1 MYFYRLLSV
10 LLILLS
16 YSLLYAENASRKI
29 IIVEEAKRVSARDI
43 RKASTS
49 ESEKNAD
56 GGYNANVNVV
66 DCFAA
71 MEYRFTGGR
80 YVDEQIKFRM
90 LFPDEMKPGKK
101 YPLVIWF
108 HGVGESGEDNTRQ
121 LSHVQS
127 TIEYLAGKNKL
138 DFFMI
143 VTQCPSDNTTW
154 ETSISSE
161 GKGDAPMTI
170 LEEIMNT
177 AINEYPI
184 DENRLSVF
192 GLCSGG
198 SAAWNIVAKRP
209 GKFAAMVACTAS
221 PVSISVQDFRNTAVW
236 AFTNKDDPVPWET
249 VERFVNAINADGGK
263 AHVTLKETGGH
274 DAWSNA
280 LRNEKVI
287 GWMILQDLQKGGPPM
302 GVICYHRTTGQVFL
316 LFGLPVIAI
325 LCVIP
330 FYRRNRDVP

>member
-1 MYFYRLLSV
+1 MKYFYRLSALF
-10 LLILLS
+10 LLFPFG
-16 YSLLYAENASRKI
+16 LLYAEDAFRKI
-29 IIVEEAKRVSARDI
+29 ILVEEAKRVSTRDI

-49 ESEKNAD
+49 ESEKNQD
-56 GGYNANVNVV
+56 GGYNANVNVI

-71 MEYRFTGGR
+71 MEYRYTGGR
-80 YVDEQIKFRM
+80 YIDEPIKFRM
-90 LFPDEMKPGKK
+90 LFPDEMKSGKK

-121 LSHVQS
+121 LSHVQL

-143 VTQCPSDNTTW
+143 VTQCPSDNRHW
-154 ETSISSE
+154 ETSISDE
-161 GKGDAPMTI
+161 GKGDTPMTI
-170 LEEIMNT
+170 VEEI
-177 AINEYPI
+177 IEVVIKEYPI
-184 DENRLSVF
+184 DENRLSAF

-198 SAAWNIVAKRP
+198 NAAWNIVTRHP

-221 PVSISVQDFRNTAVW
+221 PGSASIQDFRNTAVW
-236 AFTNKDDPVPWET
+236 TFTNKDDPVPWEA
-249 VERFVNAINADGGK
+249 VERFVNAINADGGR
-263 AHVTLKETGGH
+263 AHVTLKDTGGH

-287 GWMILQDLQKGGPPM
+287 GWMILQDLQKGGPPT
-302 GVICYHRTTGQVFL
+302 GVICYHRTAGQVFL
-316 LFGLPVIAI
+316 LFGLPMIAI

-330 FYRRNRDVP
+330 FYRRKRDVP

>member
-1 MYFYRLLSV
+1 MKIHRILTLLY
-10 LLILLS
+10 ILLPCG
-16 YSLLYAENASRKI
+16 LLYTEDATRKI
-29 IIVEEAKRVSARDI
+29 ILIEEAKRVSSRDI

-56 GGYNANVNVV
+56 GGYNANVNVI

-71 MEYRFTGGR
+71 MEYRYTGGR
-80 YVDEQIKFRM
+80 YVDEPIKFRM

-143 VTQCPSDNTTW
+143 VTQCPSDNRTW
-154 ETSISSE
+154 ETSISNE

-170 LEEIMNT
+170 VDEIMDA
-177 AINEYPI
+177 AIKEYPI
-184 DENRLSVF
+184 DENKLGVF

-198 SAAWNIVAKRP
+198 NAAWNIVAKHP
-209 GKFAAMVACTAS
+209 GKFAAMVACTSS
-221 PVSISVQDFRNTAVW
+221 PGNATLDQFKNTAVW
-236 AFTNKDDPVPWET
+236 AFNNQDDPAPWEAI
-249 VERFVNAINADGGK
+249 ERFVNALNTNGGK
-263 AHVTLKETGGH
+263 AYVTLKETGGH
-274 DAWSNA
+274 DAWSDA
-280 LRNEKVI
+280 LRNQKVV

-302 GVICYHRTTGQVFL
+302 GVICYHRTAGQVFL

-330 FYRRNRDVP
+330 FYRRKRDVQ